1 MGGRA
6 RPGKAGRTRSQG
18 KKGADAPHRGERDR
32 RLTPRWGGEAGPARA
47 APACPAG
54 AAGLVLV
61 GRGGHSVAGLRRLPA
76 AAGGRLRGWPR
87 TTTHRPGDKWPY
99 FLM

>member
-1 MGGRA
+1 MQTL
-6 RPGKAGRTRSQG
+6 PT
-18 KKGADAPHRGERDR
+18 GERE
-32 RLTPRWGGEAGPARA
+32 TGGSPRDGGDEVGLARA

-61 GRGGHSVAGLRRLPA
+61 GRGGHLVAGLRRLPA